1 MPGKRGRGSWRRG
14 GAGTRSA
21 RCLFDGELFRRRV
34 RFVERGLGLWVK
46 AALLAIAGYFL
57 FVTDS
62 FYKVMQPREDLLNVV
77 RTFMVMYAAVGAG
90 AAFVILGMR
99 DVSAAIA

>member
-1 MPGKRGRGSWRRG
+1 MLPRVNLENARQTWAGFVAAWRRW
-14 GAGTRSA
+14 TRSA
-21 RCLFDGELFRRRV
+21 PIDGELFRRRV

-77 RTFMVMYAAVGAG
+77 RT
-90 AAFVILGMR
+90 
-99 DVSAAIA
+99 